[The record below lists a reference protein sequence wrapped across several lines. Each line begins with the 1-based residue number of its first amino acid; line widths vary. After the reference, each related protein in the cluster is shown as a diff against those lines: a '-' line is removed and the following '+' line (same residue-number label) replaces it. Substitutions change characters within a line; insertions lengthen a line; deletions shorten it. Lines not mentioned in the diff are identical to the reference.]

1 MENLRL
7 FWIFEQLLLAIKGNC
22 NWYSDQRKIDTVAMG
37 KLFLMLNDLQLIW
50 EICSLYTIGNCRRND
65 SKSNYA
71 GKSPVQINLNLLYMV
86 MKNDQTHFK
95 NLTLKNHFSISC
107 MKGCTWTLSG
117 AFSEHLVLVCVY
129 VCVCMCLLVCV
140 FDDRASTLLYVN
152 LKQHFSEKCLPKG
165 REISVQVSVN

>member
-1 MENLRL
+1 MENLRF

-50 EICSLYTIGNCRRND
+50 EICSLYTIGNCWRND

-86 MKNDQTHFK
+86 LKNDQTHFQY
-95 NLTLKNHFSISC
+95 HAW
-107 MKGCTWTLSG
+107 KGCTWTLSG
-117 AFSEHLVLVCVY
+117 VFSEHLVLVCVY